1 MKICVI
7 TGSRSEF
14 DLLKNL
20 IIEMKKDNFFD
31 LKLFVTG
38 AHLSKYFGETI
49 RYIKKNKLKIDK
61 IIDVGI
67 KNDDI
72 SSISNS
78 FSIGIKKFS
87 YIFNKINPD
96 AILILGDRYEIF
108 SCAIS
113 ACLNRIPIIHI
124 HGGERTEGL
133 IDEGIRHSITK
144 LSHLHLV
151 STNEYKKRVIQLGE
165 SKSRVHNVGSLGVE
179 AIKKT
184 ELMSKK
190 ELQEELNIIFKG
202 KVALVSYHPE
212 TLEKSKNIKNFDN
225 FLNALKK
232 LRDFTFIFTMP
243 NADFGYKYIVNKF
256 KKFVTK
262 NQNSIFVKS
271 LGHQK
276 YFSLC
281 KYSDIII
288 GNSSSGIIEIPSFKK
303 PTLNVGSRQDGRLK
317 SGSIIDCSHNTNEI
331 LKKITLAVS
340 KKFYKKIKKIK
351 NPYFNRNTSKK
362 IKNIIKKTNFKN
374 LIFKKFI
381 DIKYL

>member
-20 IIEMKKDNFFD
+20 IIEIKKDNFFD

-49 RYIKKNKLKIDK
+49 KYIKKNKLKIDK

-144 LSHLHLV
+144 LSHLHFV

-165 SKSRVHNVGSLGVE
+165 SKNRVHNVGSLGVE

-184 ELMSKK
+184 KLMSKK

-212 TLEKSKNIKNFDN
+212 TLEKSKNTKNFDN
-225 FLNALKK
+225 FLNSLKK
-232 LRDFTFIFTMP
+232 LRNFTFIFTMP
-243 NADFGYKYIVNKF
+243 NADLGYKYIVNKF
-256 KKFVTK
+256 KKFVKK
-262 NQNSIFVKS
+262 NHNSIFVKS
-271 LGHQK
+271 LGHRK

-281 KYSDIII
+281 KYSDIVI

-331 LKKITLAVS
+331 LKKVTLAFS

-351 NPYFNRNTSKK
+351 NPYFNGNTSKK

-374 LIFKKFI
+374 LIFKKFV
-381 DIKYL
+381 DIKH

>member
-20 IIEMKKDNFFD
+20 IIEIKKDNFFD

-49 RYIKKNKLKIDK
+49 KYIKKNKLKIDK

-144 LSHLHLV
+144 LSHLHFV

-165 SKSRVHNVGSLGVE
+165 SKDRVYNVGSLGVE

-184 ELMSKK
+184 KLMSKK

-212 TLEKSKNIKNFDN
+212 TLEKSKNTKNFDN
-225 FLNALKK
+225 FLNSLKK
-232 LRDFTFIFTMP
+232 LRNFTFIFTMP
-243 NADFGYKYIVNKF
+243 NADLGYKYIVNKF
-256 KKFVTK
+256 KKFVKK
-262 NQNSIFVKS
+262 NHNSIFVKS
-271 LGHQK
+271 LGHRK

-281 KYSDIII
+281 KYSDIVI

-331 LKKITLAVS
+331 LKKVTLAFS
-340 KKFYKKIKKIK
+340 KKFYRKTKKIK
-351 NPYFNRNTSKK
+351 NPYFNGNTSKK

-381 DIKYL
+381 DIKY

>member
-20 IIEMKKDNFFD
+20 IIEIKKDNFFD
-31 LKLFVTG
+31 LKLLVTG

-49 RYIKKNKLKIDK
+49 KYIKKNKLKIDK

-144 LSHLHLV
+144 LSHLHFV

-165 SKSRVHNVGSLGVE
+165 SKNRVHNVGSLGVE

-184 ELMSKK
+184 KLMSKK

-212 TLEKSKNIKNFDN
+212 TLEKSKNTKNFDN
-225 FLNALKK
+225 FLNSLKK
-232 LRDFTFIFTMP
+232 LRNFTFIFTMP
-243 NADFGYKYIVNKF
+243 NADLGYKYIVNKF
-256 KKFVTK
+256 KKFV
-262 NQNSIFVKS
+262 KS
-271 LGHQK
+271 LGLRK

-281 KYSDIII
+281 KYSDIVI

-331 LKKITLAVS
+331 LKKVTLAFS

-351 NPYFNRNTSKK
+351 NPYFNGNTSKK

-381 DIKYL
+381 DIKY

>member
-20 IIEMKKDNFFD
+20 IIEIKKDNFFD

-49 RYIKKNKLKIDK
+49 KYIKKNKLKIDK

-144 LSHLHLV
+144 LSHLHFV

-165 SKSRVHNVGSLGVE
+165 SKNRVHNVGSLGVE

-184 ELMSKK
+184 KLMSKK

-212 TLEKSKNIKNFDN
+212 TLEKSKNTKNFDN
-225 FLNALKK
+225 FLNSLKK
-232 LRDFTFIFTMP
+232 LRNFTFIFTMP
-243 NADFGYKYIVNKF
+243 NADLGYKYIVNKF
-256 KKFVTK
+256 KKFVKK
-262 NQNSIFVKS
+262 NHNSIFVKS
-271 LGHQK
+271 LGHRK

-281 KYSDIII
+281 KYSDIVI

-331 LKKITLAVS
+331 LKKVTLAFS

-351 NPYFNRNTSKK
+351 NPYFNGNTSKK

-381 DIKYL
+381 DIKY

>member
-20 IIEMKKDNFFD
+20 IIEIKKDNFFD

-49 RYIKKNKLKIDK
+49 KYIKKNKLKIDK

-108 SCAIS
+108 SCARS

-144 LSHLHLV
+144 LSHLHFV

-165 SKSRVHNVGSLGVE
+165 SKNRVHNVGSLGVE

-184 ELMSKK
+184 KLMSKK

-212 TLEKSKNIKNFDN
+212 TLEKSKNTKNFDN
-225 FLNALKK
+225 FLNSLKK
-232 LRDFTFIFTMP
+232 LRNFTFIFTMP
-243 NADFGYKYIVNKF
+243 NADLGYKYIVNKF
-256 KKFVTK
+256 KKFVKK
-262 NQNSIFVKS
+262 NHNSIFVKS
-271 LGHQK
+271 LGHRK

-281 KYSDIII
+281 KYSDIVI

-331 LKKITLAVS
+331 LKKVTLAFS

-351 NPYFNRNTSKK
+351 NPYFNGNTSKK

-381 DIKYL
+381 DIKY

>member
-20 IIEMKKDNFFD
+20 IIEIKKDNFFD

-49 RYIKKNKLKIDK
+49 KYIKKNKLKIDK

-144 LSHLHLV
+144 LSHLHFV

-165 SKSRVHNVGSLGVE
+165 SKNRVHNVGSLGVE

-184 ELMSKK
+184 KLMSKK

-212 TLEKSKNIKNFDN
+212 TLEKSKNTKNFDN
-225 FLNALKK
+225 FLNSLKK
-232 LRDFTFIFTMP
+232 LRNFTFIFTMP
-243 NADFGYKYIVNKF
+243 NADLGYKYIVNKF
-256 KKFVTK
+256 KKFVKK
-262 NQNSIFVKS
+262 NHNSIFVKS
-271 LGHQK
+271 LGHRK

-281 KYSDIII
+281 KYSDIVI

-331 LKKITLAVS
+331 LKKVTLAFS
-340 KKFYKKIKKIK
+340 KKFYRKTKKIK
-351 NPYFNRNTSKK
+351 NPYFNGNTSKK

-381 DIKYL
+381 DIKY